1 MKFQLTNHARKA
13 VAEREIAVEWIERT
27 LDAPELIAP
36 DPDDPAIER
45 CFRQIPEFGGRVLRV
60 AVNRTVEPQRVVSV
74 FLRSQNEGQT
84 MRLHVDKEADALY
97 LRLDD
102 SKIIESDEVAP
113 GVILDYNEKN
123 EVVGVEMLYLSKRTP
138 NLKTT
143 ALEFESV

>member
-1 MKFQLTNHARKA
+1 LRLTRLRYSCKSSGTIALRFGNLVRRVKFQLTNHARKA

-74 FLRSQNEGQT
+74 FFDRKMKGKL
-84 MRLHVDKEADALY
+84 
-97 LRLDD
+97 
-102 SKIIESDEVAP
+102 
-113 GVILDYNEKN
+113 
-123 EVVGVEMLYLSKRTP
+123 
-138 NLKTT
+138 
-143 ALEFESV
+143 